1 MTTPV
6 LGKEKL
12 ILTGK
17 EYQLH
22 RMVVAHDGSSAAE
35 HALEDAA
42 ALASRFAAE
51 IVLVRVVKVEA
62 DMPGSELEREF
73 RQDHSELKIVSDELI
88 NKGLKSRFMLRTGLA
103 GDGLFRFTSDENADL
118 LLLGAYG
125 QGKQDRLTLGST
137 AEFLLRS
144 IPCPV
149 LTYGPCAKS
158 GLLERMKDPPG
169 ILLPVNLPCDEGSLI
184 PAMAIAKLFGKPLEL
199 LHVCTEPGV
208 ADEEPW
214 AENACAELA
223 SAITRAGVPASS
235 LLMGTPETSI
245 CSCAVAR
252 HSPVILFPLKSR
264 DRLSSISSDNVAAKV
279 IHRASVPVMSYRL
292 A

>member
-6 LGKEKL
+6 LGNE
-12 ILTGK
+12 ISMMSGR

-51 IVLVRVVKVEA
+51 IVLVRVELPDQ
-62 DMPGSELEREF
+62 DMPGAEIEREF
-73 RQDHSELKIVSDELI
+73 TQDHADLKIVSDRLI
-88 NKGLKSRFMLRTGLA
+88 NRGLKSRAVLRTGLV
-103 GDGLFRFTSDENADL
+103 GDVLFRVVNDENADL

-125 QGKQDRLTLGST
+125 QGTKDRATLGST
-137 AEFLLRS
+137 AEFLLRA

-149 LTYGPCAKS
+149 LTYGPNAAS
-158 GLLERMKDPPG
+158 GLLEHMKGPSG
-169 ILLPVNLPCDEGSLI
+169 ILLPINLPCDQHSLV
-184 PAMAIAKLFGKPLEL
+184 PAIAIAKLFGKSLEL
-199 LHVCTEPGV
+199 LHVCPAPGL

-214 AENACAELA
+214 AQNSCDELA
-223 SAITRAGVPASS
+223 CGIRQAGIPASS
-235 LLMGTPETSI
+235 FLMGTPETSI
-245 CSCAVAR
+245 CSCASAR
-252 HSPVILFPLKSR
+252 SSPVILFPLTSR
-264 DRLSSISSDNVAAKV
+264 NRLSSITSDNVAAKV
-279 IHRASVPVMSYRL
+279 IRRASVPVMSYRL